1 MATTIHNTADIQYK
15 SHFAYPVTDKDGNLT
30 ESVTVQTGEVFDE
43 LVEIENR
50 INELMTMDD
59 GINALKKRRAV
70 CQAKLRYATD
80 LVCGGPAPLGSRN
93 EMTLRGR
100 GTVLASSYRVSEYK
114 VESKIRQQTKIK
126 RAITESFSDS
136 GHCSRPL
143 TELDA
148 NKEAVIQG
156 RTDEELQAVFSQAR

>member
-1 MATTIHNTADIQYK
+1 MLCIVVAIVLLLGK
-15 SHFAYPVTDKDGNLT
+15 SSFCFRFMYSIGYFTL
-30 ESVTVQTGEVFDE
+30 
-43 LVEIENR
+43 
-50 INELMTMDD
+50 
-59 GINALKKRRAV
+59 

-136 GHCSRPL
+136 GFCSRPL

-148 NKEAVIQG
+148 NREAVIQG

>member
-15 SHFAYPVTDKDGNLT
+15 SHFAYPVTDKEGSIT
-30 ESVTVQTGEVFDE
+30 ESVTVETGEVFDE

-50 INELMTMDD
+50 INELMTMKD
-59 GINALKKRRAV
+59 GINALRKRRTL

-93 EMTLRGR
+93 EMTLKGR

-114 VESKIRQQTKIK
+114 VEAKIRQQTKIK

-136 GHCSRPL
+136 GFCSRPL

-148 NKEAVIQG
+148 NREAVIQG